1 MANLLT
7 LSRIL
12 LLPVA
17 AWLFYLEDPIWHV
30 ANACLIALIFLSD
43 GLDGY
48 IARKRNQTS
57 LFGAL
62 FDIAGDRAV
71 ELTLWVVAA
80 DNGLVPVWVTI
91 VFVIRGVVVDT
102 LRSSGSAAQGEAPF
116 ALMRTR
122 AGKALVAGRGVR
134 GFYAVIKAVAFC
146 GLALLPALPT
156 LLPEHVMLVATLT
169 AITYIAVYLAV
180 ALCVLRGAP
189 VIAEFAV
196 AQFRASRTR

>member
-48 IARKRNQTS
+48 VARKRNQTS

-71 ELTLWVVAA
+71 ELVLWVVAA
-80 DNGLVPVWVTI
+80 DNGLVPIWVTI

-102 LRSSGSAAQGEAPF
+102 LRSSGSAAQGETPF

-122 AGKALVAGRGVR
+122 AGKALVAGRGIR

-146 GLALLPALPT
+146 GLALLPAWPA
-156 LLPEHVMLVATLT
+156 LLPGQEALIAVLAWLT
-169 AITYIAVYLAV
+169 YAAVYIAVT
-180 ALCVLRGAP
+180 LCVLRGAP

-196 AQFRASRTR
+196 AQFRAGKKQ